1 MSEGSVAY
9 SLRVKI
15 RIDNTDMD
23 KAVRSTIRLGNTA
36 RGAAKS
42 VESIERLYA
51 KLVPLVEQT
60 TTAATNGFG
69 AMKSNATGVA
79 SGLREARKEANW
91 LDDAIKKVAA
101 SSTNWGK
108 INAKITG
115 GRRSA
120 FDLPTPQK
128 GGQRG
133 GGAGNFGSGAYI
145 FGGGMAST
153 LGGLAGGFLGGPVGS
168 AVGSMLGGGLG
179 MAGSAGGGAV
189 SGALGYMVELG
200 QQAEVT
206 RAGISSLY
214 MSIEHLD
221 ARAASQMARG
231 TFRALSNDAARGV
244 GQISD
249 YTTAYT
255 SMYAPVR
262 QSGGSEDNI
271 RELTKLSLA
280 TGYALRGREGLW
292 QAPLDVTQALTG
304 NIGDRTTPIALAA
317 LRASGVNADQYRAA
331 KPDEQL
337 KMLLEG
343 FRAFTPAIKAMG
355 ETFDAQSET
364 LADKMRQFTR
374 QLSEPFFDGLRRGIM
389 GFNKGMD
396 VIDPQ
401 VQTFAASLAIMSNA
415 LGLAAE
421 SAADAAAEFV
431 KGATDRRAT
440 YSWGVTGGGASK
452 LGEQFGMTGGSGGFR
467 GVGSGVSFWSS
478 RLLDTMDRTGAT
490 VALAATDFSRGAYD
504 TLSSIATTGA
514 LPVVGDNERA
524 ATRRKFANIWDY
536 SVPVDEN
543 GFLPWDKP
551 TPQTDEQKRRDEIAD
566 LLKELVTR
574 TGKPVRIKIDDFRI
588 EWGTDR
594 QMADQMRDLTAHVI
608 ERTLLAAT
616 ESSMLAGFG

>member
-1 MSEGSVAY
+1 MSEAGVSY

-15 RIDNTDMD
+15 RIDSSDMN
-23 KAVRSTIRLGNTA
+23 KAIASTIRLGNTA

-42 VESIERLYA
+42 VEMIERAYA
-51 KLVPLVEQT
+51 KMRGVADGALESVSSNLQGVRNEIRQT
-60 TTAATNGFG
+60 A
-69 AMKSNATGVA
+69 SATGAIATGLSAARRESDRLAVSLKRLGRP
-79 SGLREARKEANW
+79 SGYNVNLNPRA
-91 LDDAIKKVAA
+91 
-101 SSTNWGK
+101 
-108 INAKITG
+108 
-115 GRRSA
+115 
-120 FDLPTPQK
+120 PQ
-128 GGQRG
+128 GGQRSSG
-133 GGAGNFGSGAYI
+133 GNFGSGAYI
-145 FGGGMAST
+145 FGGGIAST

-179 MAGSAGGGAV
+179 VASSAGGGAV

-221 ARAASQMARG
+221 ARAASQMAKG

-331 KPDEQL
+331 NPQEQL
-337 KMLLEG
+337 QMLLEG

-374 QLSEPFFDGLRRGIM
+374 GISEPMFERIRLGLVGFNAGLDGLSPQLLQFQGDLGILSAAV
-389 GFNKGMD
+389 GSAAQS
-396 VIDPQ
+396 I
-401 VQTFAASLAIMSNA
+401 FAAGM
-415 LGLAAE
+415 GLI
-421 SAADAAAEFV
+421 
-431 KGATDRRAT
+431 KGATSPGA
-440 YSWGVTGGGASK
+440 SGMWNVAGGAANDLLSQ
-452 LGEQFGMTGGSGGFR
+452 LGMTGGAGGGFEKMAALASGFAAKQLQQSFAAPAIGLLVAQDLFGLNNRSSMAAGR
-467 GVGSGVSFWSS
+467 GPRTPSMTMNDSWSIWQGHY
-478 RLLDTMDRTGAT
+478 TAPDRTYGPENDPAARAQAAL
-490 VALAATDFSRGAYD
+490 VASLDQLREK
-504 TLSSIATTGA
+504 
-514 LPVVGDNERA
+514 V
-524 ATRRKFANIWDY
+524 
-536 SVPVDEN
+536 
-543 GFLPWDKP
+543 
-551 TPQTDEQKRRDEIAD
+551 
-566 LLKELVTR
+566 
-574 TGKPVRIKIDDFRI
+574 GKPLKVQIDDFRI
-588 EWGTDR
+588 EWGSDR

-616 ESSMLAGFG
+616 ESSMLANFG

>member
-1 MSEGSVAY
+1 MSEAGVSY

-15 RIDNTDMD
+15 RIDSSDMN
-23 KAVRSTIRLGNTA
+23 KAIASTIRLGNTA

-42 VESIERLYA
+42 VEMIERAYA
-51 KLVPLVEQT
+51 KMRGVADGALASVSSNLQGVRNEVRQT
-60 TTAATNGFG
+60 A
-69 AMKSNATGVA
+69 SATGAIATGLSAARRESDRLAVSLRRLGRP
-79 SGLREARKEANW
+79 SGYNVNLNQRA
-91 LDDAIKKVAA
+91 
-101 SSTNWGK
+101 
-108 INAKITG
+108 
-115 GRRSA
+115 
-120 FDLPTPQK
+120 PQ

-145 FGGGMAST
+145 FGGGIAST

-179 MAGSAGGGAV
+179 MVGSAGGGAA

-221 ARAASQMARG
+221 ARAASQMAKG
-231 TFRALSNDAARGV
+231 TFRVLSNDAARGV

-331 KPDEQL
+331 NPQEQL
-337 KMLLEG
+337 QMLLEG

-374 QLSEPFFDGLRRGIM
+374 GMSEPMFEKIRLGLVGFNAGLDGLSPQLLQFQGDLGILSAAV
-389 GFNKGMD
+389 GSAAQS
-396 VIDPQ
+396 I
-401 VQTFAASLAIMSNA
+401 FAA
-415 LGLAAE
+415 GLQII
-421 SAADAAAEFV
+421 S
-431 KGATDRRAT
+431 GATSERA
-440 YSWGVTGGGASK
+440 SREWNMAGGAAND
-452 LGEQFGMTGGSGGFR
+452 LAGQLGMTGGASLGWKSVGEFGSMLGASGTRFSSALPAAGIELLKGKFWWMNPENGDPTSHVSRAGEILR
-467 GVGSGVSFWSS
+467 GHY
-478 RLLDTMDRTGAT
+478 TPPDRTFGPENDP
-490 VALAATDFSRGAYD
+490 VARAEANLAA
-504 TLSSIATTGA
+504 
-514 LPVVGDNERA
+514 
-524 ATRRKFANIWDY
+524 
-536 SVPVDEN
+536 
-543 GFLPWDKP
+543 
-551 TPQTDEQKRRDEIAD
+551 EIKQ
-566 LLKELVTR
+566 LREKV
-574 TGKPVRIKIDDFRI
+574 GKPLKVQIDDFRI

-616 ESSMLAGFG
+616 ESSILANFG